1 MIYLVFSVS
10 KKARQNVLKMQE
22 LKKGP
27 SLWPQLQK
35 NRGFYLFHYI
45 SSLGGTRLRPKQL
58 CFVMQG
64 MESGTFPA

>member
-1 MIYLVFSVS
+1 
-10 KKARQNVLKMQE
+10 MQE

-35 NRGFYLFHYI
+35 NGGFYLFRYI
-45 SSLGGTRLRPKQL
+45 SSLGGIRLHPKQL

-64 MESGTFPA
+64 IESDTLPA